1 MRAHHLPLPASVHT
15 NPAVLLRDIS
25 QFSSV
30 PQSSLTLYDPWTAAH
45 QASRSFTNSQSL
57 LKLTSIGLVMP
68 SNYLSLCHILLLLPS
83 IILSI
88 RIFSMS
94 QFFASG
100 GQRIGVSASASVLP
114 VNIQDWFPLGL
125 TGLISLQSKG
135 LSRIFSN
142 TTVQKYPFFSTQL
155 SLWFNS
161 HSHTWLLEKP

>member
-30 PQSSLTLYDPWTAAH
+30 PQSSLTLFDPWTAAH

-100 GQRIGVSASASVLP
+100 GQSWSFSFIISLSNEYS
-114 VNIQDWFPLGL
+114 
-125 TGLISLQSKG
+125 GLISF
-135 LSRIFSN
+135 RIDWFDFLA
-142 TTVQKYPFFSTQL
+142 VQGTLK
-155 SLWFNS
+155 N
-161 HSHTWLLEKP
+161 LL